1 MKHEKI
7 LIFVFTLSVFA
18 ACNTSNN
25 TKQATLVVLNAHI
38 WTGNTTQ
45 PYAEALAVN
54 NDTIIF
60 VGDSM
65 GAKKF
70 ISPSTQIIDAN
81 SATVTPG
88 FIDAHVHFIDA
99 GLNLASVQLR
109 DANTK
114 NLFLQRIK
122 DFAKTIPAGVWILGG
137 DWDQTLWG
145 GEMPDKTWLDSI
157 TPNNPVFINRL
168 DGHMFFANSLAL
180 KAANINAFTKEI
192 AGGEITRNSKGEPTG
207 ILKDNAQDLVYKVI
221 PQTPDNILDN
231 ALDTAMNYI
240 TSKGV
245 TSVHSMG
252 TWNDVATYKRAKKNN
267 RLKTRV
273 YANVPLR
280 TWQQLRDEVA
290 KNGRGD
296 AWLHIGGL
304 KGFVDGALGSHTAM
318 MMQPLLDN
326 PNLKGLYITPLDSL
340 YYFTLNAD
348 KAGLQV
354 MVHAIGDE
362 AIHQQLNIYE
372 RVEKENGARDRRFR
386 IEHAQH
392 IAPNDIARFALL
404 NTIASMQP
412 YQIIDDGRWAE
423 KLLGHKRSETTY
435 AFRSLLDTKAIIAGG
450 SDWPVS
456 PPTPLEGIYGAVTR
470 RTLDEKQPNGWIPEQ
485 KISVEEALR
494 CYTYNAAFAEFEEKR
509 KGTLEVGKLADITIL
524 DADIFKVAPEKIR
537 DLHIVKTIVGG
548 KIVYSKN

>member
-1 MKHEKI
+1 MKKFCLLFLACSI
-7 LIFVFTLSVFA
+7 FA
-18 ACNTSNN
+18 ACNSVSEI
-25 TKQATLVVLNAHI
+25 KQSQATLVITNAHI
-38 WTGNTTQ
+38 WTGNSIQ
-45 PYAEALAVN
+45 PYADAIAVN
-54 NDTIIF
+54 KDTIIF
-60 VGDSM
+60 VGDSV
-65 GAKKF
+65 GIKKF
-70 ISPSTQIIDAN
+70 ISNSTQIIDAQG
-81 SATVTPG
+81 ATVTPG
-88 FIDAHVHFIDA
+88 FIDAHVHFID
-99 GLNLASVQLR
+99 GGSNLASVQLR

-114 NLFLQRIK
+114 ILFLQRIK
-122 DFAKTIPAGVWILGG
+122 DFANTIPAGDWILGG

-145 GEMPDKTWLDSI
+145 GEMPDRSWLDSI

-168 DGHMFFANSLAL
+168 DGHMVVANSLAL
-180 KAANINAFTKEI
+180 KAANINAATKDI
-192 AGGEITRNSKGEPTG
+192 TGGEIARDNKGNPTG

-221 PQTPDNILDN
+221 PTSPDAVLDK
-231 ALDTAMNYI
+231 ALDAAMNYVA
-240 TSKGV
+240 SKGV

-252 TWNDVATYKRAKKNN
+252 TWSDVATYKRAQKSN
-267 RLKTRV
+267 RLKTRI

-290 KNGRGD
+290 KNGYGD

-318 MMQPLLDN
+318 MMQPLLDK

-340 YYFTLNAD
+340 YYFTSQAD

-372 RVEKENGARDRRFR
+372 RVEKENGTRDRRFR

-392 IAPNDIARFALL
+392 IAPSDISRFASL
-404 NTIASMQP
+404 NVIASMQP

-435 AFRSLLDTKAIIAGG
+435 AIRSLVDTKSIIAGG

-494 CYTYNAAFAEFEEKR
+494 CYTYNAAFAEFEETY
-509 KGTLEVGKLADITIL
+509 KGTLQVGKLADIVIL
-524 DADIFKVAPEKIR
+524 DADIFKIAPEKIR
-537 DLHIVKTIVGG
+537 DMHVVKTIVGG
-548 KIVYSKN
+548 KIIYSK

>member
-1 MKHEKI
+1 MKKFCLLFLACSI
-7 LIFVFTLSVFA
+7 FA
-18 ACNTSNN
+18 ACNSVSEI
-25 TKQATLVVLNAHI
+25 KQSQATLVITNAHI
-38 WTGNTTQ
+38 WTGNSIQ
-45 PYAEALAVN
+45 PYADAIAVN
-54 NDTIIF
+54 KDTIIF
-60 VGDSM
+60 VGDSV
-65 GAKKF
+65 GIKKF
-70 ISPSTQIIDAN
+70 ISNSTQIIDAQG
-81 SATVTPG
+81 ATVTPG
-88 FIDAHVHFIDA
+88 FIDAHVHFID
-99 GLNLASVQLR
+99 GGSNLASVQLR

-114 NLFLQRIK
+114 ILFLQRIK
-122 DFAKTIPAGVWILGG
+122 DFANTIPAGDWILGG

-145 GEMPDKTWLDSI
+145 GEMPDRSWLDSI

-168 DGHMFFANSLAL
+168 DGHMVVANSLAL
-180 KAANINAFTKEI
+180 KAANINAATKDI
-192 AGGEITRNSKGEPTG
+192 TGGEIARDNKGNPTG

-221 PQTPDNILDN
+221 PTSPDAVLDK
-231 ALDTAMNYI
+231 ALDAAMNYVA
-240 TSKGV
+240 SKGV

-252 TWNDVATYKRAKKNN
+252 TWSDVATYKRAQKSN
-267 RLKTRV
+267 RLNTRI

-290 KNGRGD
+290 KNGHGD

-318 MMQPLLDN
+318 MIQPLLDK

-340 YYFTLNAD
+340 YYFTSQAD

-372 RVEKENGARDRRFR
+372 RVEKENGTRDRRFR

-392 IAPNDIARFALL
+392 IAPSDISRFASL
-404 NTIASMQP
+404 NVIASMQP

-435 AFRSLLDTKAIIAGG
+435 AIRSLVDTKAIIAGG

-494 CYTYNAAFAEFEEKR
+494 CYTYNAAFAEFEETH
-509 KGTLEVGKLADITIL
+509 KGTLQVGKLADIVIL
-524 DADIFKVAPEKIR
+524 DADIFKIAPEKIR
-537 DLHIVKTIVGG
+537 DMHVVKTIVGG
-548 KIVYSKN
+548 KIVYSK

>member
-1 MKHEKI
+1 MKKFCLLFLACSI
-7 LIFVFTLSVFA
+7 FA
-18 ACNTSNN
+18 ACNSVSEI
-25 TKQATLVVLNAHI
+25 KQSQATLVITNAHI
-38 WTGNTTQ
+38 WTGNSIQ
-45 PYAEALAVN
+45 PYADAIAVN
-54 NDTIIF
+54 KDTIIF
-60 VGDSM
+60 VGDSV
-65 GAKKF
+65 GIKKF
-70 ISPSTQIIDAN
+70 ISNSTQIIDAQG
-81 SATVTPG
+81 ATVTPG
-88 FIDAHVHFIDA
+88 FIDAHVHFIDG

-114 NLFLQRIK
+114 ILFLQRIK
-122 DFAKTIPAGVWILGG
+122 DFANTIPAGDWILGG

-145 GEMPDKTWLDSI
+145 GEMPDRSWLDSI

-168 DGHMFFANSLAL
+168 DGHMVVANSLAL
-180 KAANINAFTKEI
+180 KAANINAATKDI
-192 AGGEITRNSKGEPTG
+192 TGGEIARDNKGNPTG

-221 PQTPDNILDN
+221 PTSPDAVLDK
-231 ALDTAMNYI
+231 ALDAAMNYVA
-240 TSKGV
+240 SKGV

-252 TWNDVATYKRAKKNN
+252 TWSDVATYKRAQKSN
-267 RLKTRV
+267 RLKTRI

-290 KNGRGD
+290 KNGHGD

-318 MMQPLLDN
+318 MMQPLLDK

-340 YYFTLNAD
+340 YYFTSQAD

-372 RVEKENGARDRRFR
+372 RVEKENGTRDRRFR

-392 IAPNDIARFALL
+392 IAPSDISRFASL
-404 NTIASMQP
+404 NVIASMQP

-435 AFRSLLDTKAIIAGG
+435 AIRSLVDTKAIIAGG

-494 CYTYNAAFAEFEEKR
+494 CYTYNAAFAEFEETH
-509 KGTLEVGKLADITIL
+509 KGTLQVGKLADIVIL
-524 DADIFKVAPEKIR
+524 DADIFKIAPEKIR
-537 DLHIVKTIVGG
+537 DMHVVKTIVGG
-548 KIVYSKN
+548 KIVYSK

>member
-1 MKHEKI
+1 MKKFCLLFLACSI
-7 LIFVFTLSVFA
+7 FA
-18 ACNTSNN
+18 ACNSVSEI
-25 TKQATLVVLNAHI
+25 KQSQATLVITNAHI
-38 WTGNTTQ
+38 WTGNSIQ
-45 PYAEALAVN
+45 PYADAIAVN
-54 NDTIIF
+54 KDTIIF
-60 VGDSM
+60 VGDSV
-65 GAKKF
+65 GIKKF
-70 ISPSTQIIDAN
+70 ISNSTQIIDAQG
-81 SATVTPG
+81 ATVTPG
-88 FIDAHVHFIDA
+88 FIDAHVHFID
-99 GLNLASVQLR
+99 GGSNLASVQLR

-114 NLFLQRIK
+114 ILFLQRIK
-122 DFAKTIPAGVWILGG
+122 DFANTIPAGDWILGG

-145 GEMPDKTWLDSI
+145 GEMPDRSWLDSI

-168 DGHMFFANSLAL
+168 DGHMVVANSLAL
-180 KAANINAFTKEI
+180 KAANINAATKDI
-192 AGGEITRNSKGEPTG
+192 TGGEIARDNKGNPTG

-221 PQTPDNILDN
+221 PTSPDAVLDK
-231 ALDTAMNYI
+231 ALDAAMNYVA
-240 TSKGV
+240 SKGV

-252 TWNDVATYKRAKKNN
+252 TWSDVATYKRAQKSN
-267 RLKTRV
+267 RLKTRI

-290 KNGRGD
+290 KNGHGD

-318 MMQPLLDN
+318 MMQPLLDK

-340 YYFTLNAD
+340 YYFTSQAD

-372 RVEKENGARDRRFR
+372 RVEKENGTRDRRFR

-392 IAPNDIARFALL
+392 IAPSDISRFASL
-404 NTIASMQP
+404 NVIASMQP

-435 AFRSLLDTKAIIAGG
+435 AIRSLVDTKAIIAGG

-494 CYTYNAAFAEFEEKR
+494 CYTYNAAFAEFEETH
-509 KGTLEVGKLADITIL
+509 KGTLQVGKLADIVIL
-524 DADIFKVAPEKIR
+524 DADIFKIAPEKIR
-537 DLHIVKTIVGG
+537 DMHVVKTIVGG
-548 KIVYSKN
+548 KIIYSK

>member
-1 MKHEKI
+1 MKKFCLLFLACSI
-7 LIFVFTLSVFA
+7 FA
-18 ACNTSNN
+18 ACNSVSEI
-25 TKQATLVVLNAHI
+25 KQSQATLVITNAHI
-38 WTGNTTQ
+38 WTGNSIQ
-45 PYAEALAVN
+45 PYADAIAVN
-54 NDTIIF
+54 KDTIIF
-60 VGDSM
+60 VGDSV
-65 GAKKF
+65 GIKKF
-70 ISPSTQIIDAN
+70 ISNSTQIIDAQG
-81 SATVTPG
+81 ATVTPG
-88 FIDAHVHFIDA
+88 FIDAHVHFIDG

-114 NLFLQRIK
+114 ILFLQRIK
-122 DFAKTIPAGVWILGG
+122 DFANTIPAGDWILGG

-145 GEMPDKTWLDSI
+145 GEMPDRSWLDSI

-168 DGHMFFANSLAL
+168 DGHMIVANSLAL
-180 KAANINAFTKEI
+180 KAANINAATKDI
-192 AGGEITRNSKGEPTG
+192 TGGEIARDNKGNPTG

-221 PQTPDNILDN
+221 PTSPDAVLDK
-231 ALDTAMNYI
+231 ALDAAMNYVA
-240 TSKGV
+240 SKGV

-252 TWNDVATYKRAKKNN
+252 TWSDVATYKRAQKSN
-267 RLKTRV
+267 RLKTRI

-290 KNGRGD
+290 KNGHGD

-318 MMQPLLDN
+318 MMQPLLDK

-340 YYFTLNAD
+340 YYFTSQAD

-372 RVEKENGARDRRFR
+372 RVEKENGTRDRRFR

-392 IAPNDIARFALL
+392 IAPSDISRFASL
-404 NTIASMQP
+404 NVIASMQP

-435 AFRSLLDTKAIIAGG
+435 AIRSLVDTKAIIAGG

-494 CYTYNAAFAEFEEKR
+494 CYTYNAAFAEFEETH
-509 KGTLEVGKLADITIL
+509 KGTLQVGKLADIVIL
-524 DADIFKVAPEKIR
+524 DADIFKIAPEKIR
-537 DLHIVKTIVGG
+537 DMHVVKTIVGG
-548 KIVYSKN
+548 KIIYSK

>member
-1 MKHEKI
+1 MKKFCLLFLACSI
-7 LIFVFTLSVFA
+7 FA
-18 ACNTSNN
+18 ACNSVSEI
-25 TKQATLVVLNAHI
+25 KQSQATLVITNAHI
-38 WTGNTTQ
+38 WTGNSIQ
-45 PYAEALAVN
+45 PYADAIAVN
-54 NDTIIF
+54 KDTIIF
-60 VGDSM
+60 VGDSV
-65 GAKKF
+65 GIKKF
-70 ISPSTQIIDAN
+70 ISNSTQIIDAQG
-81 SATVTPG
+81 ATVTPG
-88 FIDAHVHFIDA
+88 FIDAHVHFID
-99 GLNLASVQLR
+99 GGSNLASVQLR

-114 NLFLQRIK
+114 ILFLQRIK
-122 DFAKTIPAGVWILGG
+122 DFANTIPAGDWILGG

-145 GEMPDKTWLDSI
+145 GEMPDRSWLDSI

-168 DGHMFFANSLAL
+168 DGHMVVANSLAL
-180 KAANINAFTKEI
+180 KAANINAATKDI
-192 AGGEITRNSKGEPTG
+192 TGGEIARDNKGNLTG

-221 PQTPDNILDN
+221 PTSPDAVLDK
-231 ALDTAMNYI
+231 ALDAAMNYVA
-240 TSKGV
+240 SKGV

-252 TWNDVATYKRAKKNN
+252 TWSDVATYKRAQKSN
-267 RLKTRV
+267 RLKTRI

-290 KNGRGD
+290 KNGHGD

-318 MMQPLLDN
+318 MMQPLLDK

-340 YYFTLNAD
+340 YYFTSQAD

-372 RVEKENGARDRRFR
+372 RVEKENGTRDRRFR

-392 IAPNDIARFALL
+392 IAPSDISRFASL
-404 NTIASMQP
+404 NVIASMQP

-435 AFRSLLDTKAIIAGG
+435 AIRSLVDTKAIIAGG

-494 CYTYNAAFAEFEEKR
+494 CYTYNAAFAEFEETH
-509 KGTLEVGKLADITIL
+509 KGTLQVGKLADIVIL
-524 DADIFKVAPEKIR
+524 DADIFKIAPEKIR
-537 DLHIVKTIVGG
+537 DMHVVKTIVGG
-548 KIVYSKN
+548 KIIYSK

>member
-1 MKHEKI
+1 MKKFYLLFLACSI
-7 LIFVFTLSVFA
+7 FA
-18 ACNTSNN
+18 ACNSVSEI
-25 TKQATLVVLNAHI
+25 KQSQATVVITNAHI
-38 WTGNTTQ
+38 WTGNSIQ
-45 PYAEALAVN
+45 PYADAIAVN
-54 NDTIIF
+54 KDTIIF
-60 VGDSM
+60 VGDSV
-65 GAKKF
+65 GIKKF
-70 ISPSTQIIDAN
+70 ISNSTQIIDAQG
-81 SATVTPG
+81 ATVTPG
-88 FIDAHVHFIDA
+88 FIDAHVHFIDG

-114 NLFLQRIK
+114 ILFLQRIK
-122 DFAKTIPAGVWILGG
+122 DFANTIPAGDWILGG

-145 GEMPDKTWLDSI
+145 GEMPDRSWLDSI

-168 DGHMFFANSLAL
+168 DGHMVVANSLAL
-180 KAANINAFTKEI
+180 KAANINAATKDI
-192 AGGEITRNSKGEPTG
+192 TGGEIARDNKGNPTG

-221 PQTPDNILDN
+221 PTSPDAVLDK
-231 ALDTAMNYI
+231 ALDAAMNYVA
-240 TSKGV
+240 SKGV

-252 TWNDVATYKRAKKNN
+252 TWSDVATYKRAQKSN
-267 RLKTRV
+267 RLKTRI

-290 KNGRGD
+290 KNGHGD

-304 KGFVDGALGSHTAM
+304 KGFVDGALGSRTAM
-318 MMQPLLDN
+318 MMQPLLDK

-340 YYFTLNAD
+340 YYFTSQAD

-372 RVEKENGARDRRFR
+372 RVEKENGTRDRRFR

-392 IAPNDIARFALL
+392 IAPSDISRFASL
-404 NTIASMQP
+404 NVIASMQP

-435 AFRSLLDTKAIIAGG
+435 AIRSLVDTKAIIAGG

-456 PPTPLEGIYGAVTR
+456 PPTPLDGIYGAVTR

-494 CYTYNAAFAEFEEKR
+494 CYTYNAAFAEFEETH
-509 KGTLEVGKLADITIL
+509 KGTLQVGKLADIVIL
-524 DADIFKVAPEKIR
+524 DADIFKIAPEKIR
-537 DLHIVKTIVGG
+537 DMHVVKTIVGG
-548 KIVYSKN
+548 KIVYSK

>member
-1 MKHEKI
+1 MKKFCLLFLACSI
-7 LIFVFTLSVFA
+7 FA
-18 ACNTSNN
+18 ACNSVSEI
-25 TKQATLVVLNAHI
+25 KQSQATLVITNAHI
-38 WTGNTTQ
+38 WTGNSIQ
-45 PYAEALAVN
+45 PYADAIAVN
-54 NDTIIF
+54 KDTIIF
-60 VGDSM
+60 VGDSV
-65 GAKKF
+65 GIKKF
-70 ISPSTQIIDAN
+70 ISNSTQIIDAQG
-81 SATVTPG
+81 ATVTPG
-88 FIDAHVHFIDA
+88 FIDAHVHFIDG

-114 NLFLQRIK
+114 ILFLQRIK
-122 DFAKTIPAGVWILGG
+122 DFANTIPAGDWILGG

-145 GEMPDKTWLDSI
+145 GEMPDRSWLDSI

-168 DGHMFFANSLAL
+168 DGHMVVANSLAL
-180 KAANINAFTKEI
+180 KAANINAATKDI
-192 AGGEITRNSKGEPTG
+192 TGGEIVRDNKGNPTG

-221 PQTPDNILDN
+221 PTSPDAVLDK
-231 ALDTAMNYI
+231 ALDAAMNYVA
-240 TSKGV
+240 SKGV

-252 TWNDVATYKRAKKNN
+252 TWSDVATYKRAQKSN
-267 RLKTRV
+267 RLKTRI

-290 KNGRGD
+290 KNGYGD

-318 MMQPLLDN
+318 MMQPLLDK

-340 YYFTLNAD
+340 YYFTSQAD

-372 RVEKENGARDRRFR
+372 RVEKENGTRDRRFR

-392 IAPNDIARFALL
+392 IAPSDISRFASL
-404 NTIASMQP
+404 NVIASMQP

-435 AFRSLLDTKAIIAGG
+435 AIRSLVDTKSIIAGG

-494 CYTYNAAFAEFEEKR
+494 CYTYNAAFAEFEETY
-509 KGTLEVGKLADITIL
+509 KGTLQVGKLADIVIL
-524 DADIFKVAPEKIR
+524 DADIFKIAPEKIR
-537 DLHIVKTIVGG
+537 DMHVVKTIVGG
-548 KIVYSKN
+548 KIIYSK

>member
-1 MKHEKI
+1 MKKFCLLFLACSI
-7 LIFVFTLSVFA
+7 FA
-18 ACNTSNN
+18 ACNSVSEI
-25 TKQATLVVLNAHI
+25 KQSQATLVITNAHI
-38 WTGNTTQ
+38 WTGNSIQ
-45 PYAEALAVN
+45 PYADAIAVN
-54 NDTIIF
+54 KDTIIF
-60 VGDSM
+60 VGDSV
-65 GAKKF
+65 GIKKF
-70 ISPSTQIIDAN
+70 ISNSTQIIDAQG
-81 SATVTPG
+81 ATVTPG
-88 FIDAHVHFIDA
+88 FIDAHVHFIDG

-114 NLFLQRIK
+114 ILFLQRIK
-122 DFAKTIPAGVWILGG
+122 DFANTIPAGDWILGG

-145 GEMPDKTWLDSI
+145 GEMPDRSWLDSI

-168 DGHMFFANSLAL
+168 DGHMVVANSLAL
-180 KAANINAFTKEI
+180 KAANINAATKDI
-192 AGGEITRNSKGEPTG
+192 TGGEIARDNKGNPTG

-221 PQTPDNILDN
+221 PTSPDAVLDK
-231 ALDTAMNYI
+231 ALDAAMNYVA
-240 TSKGV
+240 SKGV

-252 TWNDVATYKRAKKNN
+252 TWSDVATYKRAQKSN
-267 RLKTRV
+267 RLKTRI

-290 KNGRGD
+290 KNGHGD

-318 MMQPLLDN
+318 MMQPLLDK

-340 YYFTLNAD
+340 YYFTSQAD

-372 RVEKENGARDRRFR
+372 RVEKENGTRDRRFR

-392 IAPNDIARFALL
+392 IAPSDISRFASL
-404 NTIASMQP
+404 NVIASMQP

-435 AFRSLLDTKAIIAGG
+435 AIRSLVDTKAIIAGG

-494 CYTYNAAFAEFEEKR
+494 CYTYNAAFAEFEETH
-509 KGTLEVGKLADITIL
+509 KGTLQVGKLADIVIL
-524 DADIFKVAPEKIR
+524 DADIFKIAPEKIR
-537 DLHIVKTIVGG
+537 DMHVVKTIVGG
-548 KIVYSKN
+548 KIIYSK

>member
-1 MKHEKI
+1 MKKFYLLFLACSI
-7 LIFVFTLSVFA
+7 FA
-18 ACNTSNN
+18 ACNSVSEI
-25 TKQATLVVLNAHI
+25 KQSQATLVITNAHI
-38 WTGNTTQ
+38 WTGNSIQ
-45 PYAEALAVN
+45 PYADAIAVN
-54 NDTIIF
+54 KDTIIF
-60 VGDSM
+60 VGDSV
-65 GAKKF
+65 GIKKF
-70 ISPSTQIIDAN
+70 ISNSTQIIDAQG
-81 SATVTPG
+81 ATVTPG
-88 FIDAHVHFIDA
+88 FIDAHVHFIDG

-114 NLFLQRIK
+114 ILFLQRIK
-122 DFAKTIPAGVWILGG
+122 DFANTIPAGDWILGG

-145 GEMPDKTWLDSI
+145 GEMPDRSWLDSI

-168 DGHMFFANSLAL
+168 DGHMVVANSLAL
-180 KAANINAFTKEI
+180 KAANINAATKDI
-192 AGGEITRNSKGEPTG
+192 TGGEIARDNKGNPTG

-221 PQTPDNILDN
+221 PTSPDAVLDK
-231 ALDTAMNYI
+231 ALDAAMNYVA
-240 TSKGV
+240 SKGV

-252 TWNDVATYKRAKKNN
+252 TWSDVATYKRAQKSN
-267 RLKTRV
+267 RLKTRI

-290 KNGRGD
+290 KNGHGD

-318 MMQPLLDN
+318 MMQPLLDK

-340 YYFTLNAD
+340 YYFTSQAD

-372 RVEKENGARDRRFR
+372 RVEKENGTRDRRFR

-392 IAPNDIARFALL
+392 IAPSDISRFASL
-404 NTIASMQP
+404 NVIASMQP

-435 AFRSLLDTKAIIAGG
+435 AIRSLVDTKAIIAGG

-494 CYTYNAAFAEFEEKR
+494 CYTYNAAFAEFEETH
-509 KGTLEVGKLADITIL
+509 KGTLQVGKLADIVIL
-524 DADIFKVAPEKIR
+524 DADIFKIAPEKIR
-537 DLHIVKTIVGG
+537 DMHVVKTIVGG
-548 KIVYSKN
+548 KIIYSK

>member
-1 MKHEKI
+1 MKKFCLLFLACSI
-7 LIFVFTLSVFA
+7 FA
-18 ACNTSNN
+18 ACNSVSEI
-25 TKQATLVVLNAHI
+25 KQSQATVVITNAHI
-38 WTGNTTQ
+38 WTGNSIQ
-45 PYAEALAVN
+45 PYADAIAVN
-54 NDTIIF
+54 KDTIIF
-60 VGDSM
+60 VGDSV
-65 GAKKF
+65 GIKKF
-70 ISPSTQIIDAN
+70 ISNSTQIIDAQG
-81 SATVTPG
+81 ATVTPG
-88 FIDAHVHFIDA
+88 FIDAHVHFIDG

-114 NLFLQRIK
+114 ILFLQRIK
-122 DFAKTIPAGVWILGG
+122 DFANTIPAGDWILGG

-145 GEMPDKTWLDSI
+145 GEMPDRSWLDSI

-168 DGHMFFANSLAL
+168 DGHMVVANSLAL
-180 KAANINAFTKEI
+180 KAANINAATKDI
-192 AGGEITRNSKGEPTG
+192 TGGEIARDNKGNPTG

-221 PQTPDNILDN
+221 PTSPDAVLDK
-231 ALDTAMNYI
+231 ALDAAMNYVA
-240 TSKGV
+240 SKGV

-252 TWNDVATYKRAKKNN
+252 TWSDVATYKRAQKSN
-267 RLKTRV
+267 RLKTRI

-290 KNGRGD
+290 KNGHGD

-318 MMQPLLDN
+318 MMQPLLDK

-340 YYFTLNAD
+340 YYFTSQAD

-372 RVEKENGARDRRFR
+372 RVEKENGTRDRRFR

-392 IAPNDIARFALL
+392 IAPSDISRFASL
-404 NTIASMQP
+404 NVIASMQP

-435 AFRSLLDTKAIIAGG
+435 AIRSLVDTKAIIAGG

-494 CYTYNAAFAEFEEKR
+494 CYTYNAAFAEFEETH
-509 KGTLEVGKLADITIL
+509 KGTLQVGKLADIVIL
-524 DADIFKVAPEKIR
+524 DADIFKIAPEKIR
-537 DLHIVKTIVGG
+537 DMHVVKTIVGG
-548 KIVYSKN
+548 KIIYSK

>member
-1 MKHEKI
+1 MKKFCLLFLACSI
-7 LIFVFTLSVFA
+7 FA
-18 ACNTSNN
+18 ACNSVSEI
-25 TKQATLVVLNAHI
+25 KQSQATLVITNAHI
-38 WTGNTTQ
+38 WTGNSIQ
-45 PYAEALAVN
+45 PYADAIAVN
-54 NDTIIF
+54 KDTIIF
-60 VGDSM
+60 VGDSV
-65 GAKKF
+65 GIKKF
-70 ISPSTQIIDAN
+70 ISNSTQIIDAQG
-81 SATVTPG
+81 ATVTPG
-88 FIDAHVHFIDA
+88 FIDAHVHFIDG

-114 NLFLQRIK
+114 ILFLQRIK
-122 DFAKTIPAGVWILGG
+122 DFANTIPAGDWILGG

-145 GEMPDKTWLDSI
+145 GEMPDRSWLDSI

-168 DGHMFFANSLAL
+168 DGHMVVANSLAL
-180 KAANINAFTKEI
+180 KAANINAATKDI
-192 AGGEITRNSKGEPTG
+192 TGGEIARDNKGNPTG

-221 PQTPDNILDN
+221 PTSPDAVLDK
-231 ALDTAMNYI
+231 ALDAAMNYVA
-240 TSKGV
+240 SKGV

-252 TWNDVATYKRAKKNN
+252 TWSDVATYKRAQKSN
-267 RLKTRV
+267 RLKTRI

-290 KNGRGD
+290 KNGYGD

-318 MMQPLLDN
+318 MMQPLLDK

-340 YYFTLNAD
+340 YYFTSQAD

-372 RVEKENGARDRRFR
+372 RVEKENGTRDRRFR

-392 IAPNDIARFALL
+392 IAPSDISRFASL
-404 NTIASMQP
+404 NVIASMQP

-435 AFRSLLDTKAIIAGG
+435 AIRSLVDTKAIIAGG

-494 CYTYNAAFAEFEEKR
+494 CYTYNAAFAEFEETH
-509 KGTLEVGKLADITIL
+509 KGTLQVGKLADIVIL
-524 DADIFKVAPEKIR
+524 DADIFKIAPEKIR
-537 DLHIVKTIVGG
+537 DMHVVKTIVGG
-548 KIVYSKN
+548 KIIYSK

>member
-1 MKHEKI
+1 MKIHTI
-7 LIFVFTLSVFA
+7 LLLLAIFS
-18 ACNTSNN
+18 CNQSHTNII
-25 TKQATLVVLNAHI
+25 ATLVITNAHI
-38 WTGNTTQ
+38 WTGNSIQ
-45 PYAEALAVN
+45 PYADAIAVN
-54 NDTIIF
+54 KDTIIF
-60 VGDSM
+60 VGDSV
-65 GAKKF
+65 GIKKF
-70 ISPSTQIIDAN
+70 ISNSTQIIDAQG
-81 SATVTPG
+81 ATVTPG
-88 FIDAHVHFIDA
+88 FIDAHVHFID
-99 GLNLASVQLR
+99 GGSNLASVQLR

-114 NLFLQRIK
+114 ILFLQRIK
-122 DFAKTIPAGVWILGG
+122 DFANTIPAGDWILGG

-145 GEMPDKTWLDSI
+145 GEMPDRSWLDSI

-168 DGHMFFANSLAL
+168 DGHMVVANSLAL
-180 KAANINAFTKEI
+180 KAANINAATKDI
-192 AGGEITRNSKGEPTG
+192 TGGEIARDNKGNPTG

-221 PQTPDNILDN
+221 PTSPDAVLDK
-231 ALDTAMNYI
+231 ALDAAMNYVA
-240 TSKGV
+240 SKGV

-252 TWNDVATYKRAKKNN
+252 TWSDVATYKRAQKSN
-267 RLKTRV
+267 RLKTRI

-290 KNGRGD
+290 KNGYGD

-318 MMQPLLDN
+318 MMQPLLDK

-340 YYFTLNAD
+340 YYFTSQAD

-372 RVEKENGARDRRFR
+372 RVEKENGTRDRRFR

-392 IAPNDIARFALL
+392 IAPSDISRFASL
-404 NTIASMQP
+404 NVIASMQP

-435 AFRSLLDTKAIIAGG
+435 AIRSLVDTKSIIAGG

-494 CYTYNAAFAEFEEKR
+494 CYTYNAAFAEFEETY
-509 KGTLEVGKLADITIL
+509 KGTLQVGKLADIVIL
-524 DADIFKVAPEKIR
+524 DADIFKIAPEKIR
-537 DLHIVKTIVGG
+537 DMHVVKTIVGG
-548 KIVYSKN
+548 KIIYSK

>member
-1 MKHEKI
+1 MKKFCLLFLACSI
-7 LIFVFTLSVFA
+7 FA
-18 ACNTSNN
+18 ACNSVSEI
-25 TKQATLVVLNAHI
+25 KQSQATLVITNAHI
-38 WTGNTTQ
+38 WTGNSIQ
-45 PYAEALAVN
+45 PYADAIAVN
-54 NDTIIF
+54 KDTIIF
-60 VGDSM
+60 VGDSV
-65 GAKKF
+65 GIKKF
-70 ISPSTQIIDAN
+70 ISNSTQIIDAQG
-81 SATVTPG
+81 ATVTPG
-88 FIDAHVHFIDA
+88 FIDAHVHFID
-99 GLNLASVQLR
+99 GGSNLASVQLR

-114 NLFLQRIK
+114 ILFLQRIK
-122 DFAKTIPAGVWILGG
+122 DFANTIPAGDWILGG

-145 GEMPDKTWLDSI
+145 GEMPDRSWLDSI

-168 DGHMFFANSLAL
+168 DGHMVVANSLAL
-180 KAANINAFTKEI
+180 KAANINAATKDI
-192 AGGEITRNSKGEPTG
+192 TGGEIARDNKGNPTG

-221 PQTPDNILDN
+221 PTSPDAVLDK
-231 ALDTAMNYI
+231 ALDAAMNYVA
-240 TSKGV
+240 SKGV

-252 TWNDVATYKRAKKNN
+252 TWSDVATYKRAQKSN
-267 RLKTRV
+267 RLKTRI

-290 KNGRGD
+290 KNGHGD

-318 MMQPLLDN
+318 MMQPLLDK

-340 YYFTLNAD
+340 YYFTSQAD

-372 RVEKENGARDRRFR
+372 RVEKENGTRDRRFR

-392 IAPNDIARFALL
+392 IAPSDISRFASL
-404 NTIASMQP
+404 NVIASMQP

-435 AFRSLLDTKAIIAGG
+435 AIRSLVDTKAIIAGG

-494 CYTYNAAFAEFEEKR
+494 CYTYNAAFAEFEETH
-509 KGTLEVGKLADITIL
+509 KGTLQVGKLADIVIL
-524 DADIFKVAPEKIR
+524 DADIFKIAPEKIR
-537 DLHIVKTIVGG
+537 DMHVVKTIVGG
-548 KIVYSKN
+548 KIVYSK